1 LLIKKGAEAYLYT
14 KNWYGKKVL
23 IKKRIPKTYRRKE
36 LDFRIRNHRT
46 IHEAKMMHEAKIVG
60 VPTPTIYMVDTLN
73 TTIIMDYIP
82 GQQVKQALATLS
94 RNERINVFH
103 RIGVLVGRLHK
114 RGIIHGD
121 LTTSNFILTHDS
133 EVIFIDFGLAEF
145 SEELENKGVDLHLMK
160 RALSSTH
167 YKYINECFSSFVDGY
182 ADEIDTEILDK
193 TLRKVREIES
203 RGRYI
208 SKRLI

>member
-1 LLIKKGAEAYLYT
+1 MY
-14 KNWYGKKVL
+14 
-23 IKKRIPKTYRRKE
+23 
-36 LDFRIRNHRT
+36 
-46 IHEAKMMHEAKIVG
+46 EAKIVG
-60 VPTPTIYMVDTLN
+60 VPTPTIYMVDIFN
-73 TTIIMDYIP
+73 TTIIMEYIP

-94 RNERINVFH
+94 KNEMINIFH

-121 LTTSNFILTHDS
+121 LTTSNFILTHDG
-133 EVIFIDFGLAEF
+133 EIVFIDFGLAEF

-167 YKYINECFSSFVDGY
+167 YEYVNDCFSAFVDGY
-182 ADEIDTEILDK
+182 SDEIDKETLDK

-203 RGRYI
+203 RGRYV
-208 SKRLI
+208 SKRLIQTNTNLKET